1 MNGNPIIVDDKPHEQ
16 RCHGRISRRE
26 AIARFGNEA
35 GRWSAAGLL
44 AAVPPG
50 CVPVRNESEQE
61 SHAKPEKVWGKLG
74 LADGRFQ
81 KPRAMTIAAD
91 ELYIVDKTGRVQV
104 FDVEGNFLRLWH
116 TPAIET
122 GKPTGLGVDRHGNV
136 MVADTHYFRVL
147 FYSAQ
152 GVLIDGRTI
161 GGTNG
166 PGVGQFAFVTDAV
179 QDSKGNYFISEYGE
193 FDRIQKYDA
202 NGKFICRFGETGGG
216 PLQFSRPQCLMFD
229 KDDNLWITDSC
240 NHRIQVIRCE
250 QEKPEVLQIIG
261 GPGDQLGQFR
271 YPYNLWLDG
280 DELLYVS
287 EFGNHRIQKLTRKGK
302 PILTWGKPGRNAG
315 ELQQPWAI
323 VKDSKGRLH
332 ILDTGNNRVQRVSI

>member
-1 MNGNPIIVDDKPHEQ
+1 MNRPPIITEGKLRKQ
-16 RCHGRISRRE
+16 RCQSQINRRE
-26 AIARFGNEA
+26 AFAVLGVEA
-35 GRWSAAGLL
+35 GKIGAASLFSATWM
-44 AAVPPG
+44 G
-50 CVPVRNESEQE
+50 CVPARVESGNES
-61 SHAKPEKVWGKLG
+61 HTKPEKVWGKLG

-81 KPRAMTIAAD
+81 KPRAMTIAQD
-91 ELYIVDKTGRVQV
+91 ELYIVDKTGRIQV
-104 FDVEGNFLRLWH
+104 FDVDGNFLRLWH

-122 GKPTGLGVDRHGNV
+122 GKPTGLGVDLHGNI

-147 FYSAQ
+147 FYSKD
-152 GVLIDGRTI
+152 GGLIESRTI

-193 FDRIQKYDA
+193 FDRIQKYNS
-202 NGKFICRFGETGGG
+202 NGEFVCRFGETGDG

-229 KDDNLWITDSC
+229 REDNLWITDSC

-250 QEKPEVLQIIG
+250 QETPEVLQILG
-261 GPGDQLGQFR
+261 GPGEQLGQFR

-280 DELLYVS
+280 DDLLYVS